1 MYNLVLI
8 AIFKNESHILQE
20 WLNHYIKMGVDKFML
35 IDNASTD
42 NYFHLIK
49 PYIATGKV
57 VLTKDPK
64 KWSQEELYNKYY
76 LKYCKYSK
84 WVMVVDLDEFIYAR
98 RGYNTIIQYLNTIPK
113 QIGCIKI
120 PWKMFGSNG
129 HIKQP
134 KSVIQSFTKREVKDG
149 ESACKVIMRG
159 SLIRYINIHY
169 SIPKHTSMI
178 VITPNN
184 RRCTVSWLG
193 LINENIIK
201 DSFLHLN
208 HYPIQSSEWF
218 KNVKCT
224 RGAADFKKHE
234 NVRNEQYFKNY
245 DLNDIVDEEL
255 KMIYS

>member
-98 RGYNTIIQYLNTIPK
+98 RGYNTIMSKNKRISK
-113 QIGCIKI
+113 
-120 PWKMFGSNG
+120 
-129 HIKQP
+129 
-134 KSVIQSFTKREVKDG
+134 FT
-149 ESACKVIMRG
+149 
-159 SLIRYINIHY
+159 
-169 SIPKHTSMI
+169 
-178 VITPNN
+178 
-184 RRCTVSWLG
+184 
-193 LINENIIK
+193 
-201 DSFLHLN
+201 
-208 HYPIQSSEWF
+208 
-218 KNVKCT
+218 
-224 RGAADFKKHE
+224 
-234 NVRNEQYFKNY
+234 
-245 DLNDIVDEEL
+245 
-255 KMIYS
+255 